1 MALPNL
7 TRLTELSESSA
18 GCIRAKFFRAANG
31 AVWGE
36 SPSLGAHLRVESVD
50 GAGVDVACP
59 DGALVPGMPIT
70 VRVAT
75 SAGVAF
81 VQLGV
86 ERIESTGAWAHA
98 RLRASAVL
106 SVDGERRFSR
116 CRYAGT
122 VWLGGRRAGAAEG
135 EVVDLS
141 AVGIRFRTASR
152 LDPDVE
158 LELALEVP
166 GQQPITMRAQVLRM
180 RPLDDGRSEV
190 AAEVTSLES
199 DDWARLERLLA
210 S

>member
-1 MALPNL
+1 MGPMSITAPVLAELP
-7 TRLTELSESSA
+7 ELLVA
-18 GCIRAKFFRAANG
+18 GSMLE
-31 AVWGE
+31 AVTAFGRRVQV
-36 SPSLGAHLRVESVD
+36 RVESVD

-59 DGALVPGMPIT
+59 DGALVPGMPVT

-75 SAGVAF
+75 GGGVAF

-122 VWLGGRRAGAAEG
+122 VWLGGRRSGAAEG

-152 LDPDVE
+152 LDPDDE

-166 GQQPITMRAQVLRM
+166 GSSRSPCAPRFCACARSTTAATRSLPRSPHSRATTGRGSSACSLR
-180 RPLDDGRSEV
+180 S
-190 AAEVTSLES
+190 
-199 DDWARLERLLA
+199 
-210 S
+210 